1 MTPRID
7 PLVYEVF
14 LSIASV
20 ADQARNHP
28 SAFRWVAFL
37 SLAFVALARPAWTAG
52 VRDVIVEFFTLTS
65 LGGAVP
71 RPLAP
76 LATLNCIASFV
87 GMLGQRGVHKQRSAE
102 TKNKN

>member
-1 MTPRID
+1 MRPRID

-37 SLAFVALARPAWTAG
+37 SLAVVVLARPAWTAG
-52 VRDVIVEFFTLTS
+52 VRDVFVAILFTPTA

-71 RPLAP
+71 RLLAP
-76 LATLNCIASFV
+76 LAT
-87 GMLGQRGVHKQRSAE
+87 
-102 TKNKN
+102 